1 MKLDYLYMH
10 NPSTPV
16 TTCCGVPAMHSSIS
30 HRHEAEHVRRALLWD
45 TDKTVIVSIKLNEF

>member
-1 MKLDYLYMH
+1 MH

-16 TTCCGVPAMHSSIS
+16 TTYCGVPAMHSSIS
-30 HRHEAEHVRRALLWD
+30 HRHDAEHVRRALLWD